1 MNKTI
6 KFFEIKWKRKRSK
19 IEMKI
24 LFYLDRFHGRLD
36 EQTSPLFRE
45 MLGFELLK
53 SFSTYVVHR
62 FKKKAALIARFEI
75 CC

>member
-1 MNKTI
+1 
-6 KFFEIKWKRKRSK
+6 
-19 IEMKI
+19 MKI